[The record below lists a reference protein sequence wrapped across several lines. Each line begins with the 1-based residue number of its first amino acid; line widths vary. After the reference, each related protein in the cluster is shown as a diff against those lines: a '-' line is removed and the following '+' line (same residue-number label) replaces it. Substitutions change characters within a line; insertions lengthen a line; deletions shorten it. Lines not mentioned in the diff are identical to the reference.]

1 MLEAFHP
8 KPLVLPG
15 ASLWFNILSIQE
27 EKILTQLSGTLPH
40 CSEKPMD
47 LNLNLGPSWI
57 VGSILQQWIAAPR
70 RHECVFNA

>member
-1 MLEAFHP
+1 
-8 KPLVLPG
+8 
-15 ASLWFNILSIQE
+15 
-27 EKILTQLSGTLPH
+27 
-40 CSEKPMD
+40 MD